1 MLSICR
7 IDERLIHGQV
17 ASTWVA
23 AAKAT
28 CIVIADDDAA
38 GNMLVKQMNMMTAQS
53 RGVKAEIL
61 PVADAA
67 KYMIDHQNSDSKE
80 LLIIKTPAV
89 ILKLLELGASI
100 PEVIVG
106 NIGNTGSPMGKKRI
120 APTVN
125 ITAEDVA
132 DFKTLHDKGVEMY
145 LQVTP
150 DKKKTDFMTL
160 I

>member
-17 ASTWVA
+17 ASTWVS

-28 CIVIADDDAA
+28 CIVIADDEAA
-38 GNMLVKQMNMMTAQS
+38 GSLLVKQMNMMTAQS

-67 KYMIDHQNSDSKE
+67 KYLLEHQSESSRE

-89 ILKLLELGASI
+89 ILRLIELGVPI
-100 PEVIVG
+100 TEVIVG
-106 NIGNTGSPMGKKRI
+106 NIGNTGSPAGKKRVV
-120 APTVN
+120 PTVN
-125 ITAEDVA
+125 ITKTDVA
-132 DFKTLHDKGVEMY
+132 DFKALSAKGVKLD

>member
-17 ASTWVA
+17 ASTWVS

-38 GNMLVKQMNMMTAQS
+38 SNMLVKQMNMMTAQS

-61 PVADAA
+61 PVSDAA
-67 KYMIDHQNSDSKE
+67 KYLLSHQDGNSRE
-80 LLIIKTPAV
+80 LLIVKTPAV
-89 ILKLLELGASI
+89 ILRLLEAGVQI

-106 NIGNTGSPMGKKRI
+106 NIGNTGSPAGKKRI
-120 APTVN
+120 VPTVN
-125 ITAEDVA
+125 ITQA
-132 DFKTLHDKGVEMY
+132 DISDFQSLNAKGIRLI

-150 DKKKTDFMTL
+150 DKKRTDFMDL